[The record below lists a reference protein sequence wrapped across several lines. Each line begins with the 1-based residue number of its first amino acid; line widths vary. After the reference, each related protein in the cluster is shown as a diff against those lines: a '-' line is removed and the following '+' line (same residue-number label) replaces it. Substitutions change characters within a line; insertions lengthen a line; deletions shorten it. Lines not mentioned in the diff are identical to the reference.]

1 MMYYL
6 ISLLVLI
13 ILIIYLFIYIRYNLT
28 YVPPPTITTK
38 SIQICNLGFVKSQDQ
53 INHDYIYPTIE
64 YGMKNFYKKEIF
76 D

>member
-1 MMYYL
+1 MMYYV

-28 YVPPPTITTK
+28 YVTPPQITTK
-38 SIQICNLGFVKSQDQ
+38 STINCDLGFVKSQDQ
-53 INHDYIYPTIE
+53 LNHDYIYPDID
-64 YGMKNFYKKEIF
+64 YGVKNYYKIF

>member
-1 MMYYL
+1 MMYYV

-28 YVPPPTITTK
+28 YVTPPQITTK
-38 SIQICNLGFVKSQDQ
+38 STKTCDLGFVKSQDQ
-53 INHDYIYPTIE
+53 INDDYISPKID
-64 YGMKNFYKKEIF
+64 YGMINYYKIF